1 MNIKYQD
8 VADAIARDDSTG
20 FCLECGAE
28 ADGVEPDAEF
38 YTCEVCGVMA
48 VARAEQILLLDLVE

>member
-1 MNIKYQD
+1 MKIKYD
-8 VADAIARDDSTG
+8 LVSDAIARADSTG

-38 YTCEVCGVMA
+38 YLCEVCGVQA
-48 VARAEQILLLDLVE
+48 VAGAEQILLLDLVE